1 MIGRRIAR
9 TRSHALEA
17 GLDARLE
24 RDAERDER
32 AEDAVPFGGILVRA
46 IRSQQLWL
54 TVGYFAALLLLA
66 RAYA

>member
-1 MIGRRIAR
+1 MIGRRTARAR
-9 TRSHALEA
+9 THN
-17 GLDARLE
+17 LDADLE

-32 AEDAVPFGGILVRA
+32 AGQAVPFGGILARA
-46 IRSQQLWL
+46 IRSHQLWL